1 VTSTSSRLNR
11 KQHVSQIKA
20 LPGHCCEVEPLSM
33 KPSDSTSATETA
45 SSAGSITT
53 LEGLREHLQ
62 WALELEH
69 STIPPYLCAL
79 YSIKAGHNTEAIEV
93 LNSILVEEM
102 LHLTLAANLLNA
114 VGGQP
119 RLDTPQ
125 MLQSYPRPL
134 PHSADSF
141 EVPFLRFTPEA
152 LETFLKIE
160 QPSPK
165 TGPAEGN
172 HYETIGQF
180 YEAIEQGFRD
190 LSTSLGEKN
199 LFCADPARQIMNHP
213 FYSGGGSIVAVT
225 DLASALA
232 AMAEIVE
239 QGEGASHAQV
249 WDGDA
254 DVFHPDRDQVAHY
267 YRFQELKLGRRYRR
281 GDTPR
286 SGPTG
291 DPVAIDWN
299 AVHPMRANP
308 RSDDHLAGT
317 PVRLAQEEF
326 NRSYCM
332 LLQLLEQVVNGAP
345 QMLGSAFG
353 GMYTLKSQAQNLMQ
367 MANEDGDTT
376 AGPSF
381 EYVAPELRTVDRNH

>member
-1 VTSTSSRLNR
+1 
-11 KQHVSQIKA
+11 
-20 LPGHCCEVEPLSM
+20 M

-125 MLQSYPRPL
+125 MLQTYPRPL

-141 EVPFLRFTPEA
+141 EVSLLRFSPEA

-190 LSTSLGEKN
+190 LSATLGERN
-199 LFCADPARQIMNHP
+199 VFCGDPARQILNHP
-213 FYSGGGSIVAVT
+213 FYSGGGSIVAVN
-225 DLASALA
+225 DLASSLKAL
-232 AMAEIVE
+232 AEIVE
-239 QGEGASHAQV
+239 QGEGANHAQV

-267 YRFQELKLGRRYRR
+267 YRFEELKLGRRYRR

-291 DPVAIDWN
+291 DAVAVDWN

-332 LLQLLEQVVNGAP
+332 LLQLLEQVFNGAP

>member
-1 VTSTSSRLNR
+1 MNT
-11 KQHVSQIKA
+11 
-20 LPGHCCEVEPLSM
+20 
-33 KPSDSTSATETA
+33 SDSISTMETA
-45 SSAGSITT
+45 SSAGTITT
-53 LEGLREHLQ
+53 LESLREHLQ

-125 MLQSYPRPL
+125 MLQSYPGPL

-141 EVPFLRFTPEA
+141 EVSLLRFSPEA

-160 QPSPK
+160 QPSSRR
-165 TGPAEGN
+165 GSAEGN

-190 LSTSLGEKN
+190 LSASLGESN
-199 LFCADPARQIMNHP
+199 VFCGDPARQITNHP
-213 FYSGGGSIVAVT
+213 FYSGGGSIVAVN
-225 DLASALA
+225 DLASALTA
-232 AMAEIVE
+232 LAEIIE
-239 QGEGASHAQV
+239 QGEGAGHTQV
-249 WDGDA
+249 WDGDS
-254 DVFHPDRDQVAHY
+254 DVFHPERDQVAHY
-267 YRFQELKLGRRYRR
+267 YRFQELKLGRRYCR

-291 DPVAIDWN
+291 EPVVVDWN

-308 RSDDHLAGT
+308 KSSDHLAGT
-317 PVRLAQEEF
+317 PARLAQEEF
-326 NRSYCM
+326 NRSYCT
-332 LLQLLEQVVNGAP
+332 LLQLLEQVFNGAP
-345 QMLGSAFG
+345 QMLGNAFG

-367 MANEDGDTT
+367 MPNEDGGTT

-381 EYVAPELRTVDRNH
+381 EYVAPELRTAIVQQSQPVSRGGLSG